1 MCKLLCGRVEGWGP
15 NLERFGSQGGFPKV
29 GNILYSCS
37 FVAVIVFKKKN
48 KTLFLCLKRTFALS
62 SQIGGGQLTYTPY
75 YIYNDEKEDSLYNQS
90 YLGHTA

>member
-1 MCKLLCGRVEGWGP
+1 MGSEPRKVRFPGWLP
-15 NLERFGSQGGFPKV
+15 RRLPKV